1 MVEEL
6 ADGGPGKVEALMSFD
21 HLHED
26 LAAGDGLFAFNVG
39 LEAGVAG
46 VG

>member
-6 ADGGPGKVEALMSFD
+6 ADRGPGKVEALMSFD

-39 LEAGVAG
+39 PEAGVAG